1 MRIQPWNCLKC
12 NDFKAQMKP
21 INIQKWGLAL
31 QNSPDLTNMY
41 QPFHVRSC
49 FNVTGNCQWIRKRV
63 VLYNQIT
70 QVVFNP
76 FWSMF
81 LMVFAVLGV
90 PMSWSSLG
98 QEILTTLYLRWVRLA
113 IFAKYN
119 ILYIYIYIIYY
130 IYIKIHTYIY
140 ILIYW
145 YIVSICISGFFRS
158 GLRATGFS
166 HHVLH
171 RLTLVLPYLGV
182 NQAALRMR
190 PRDSF
195 LVV

>member
-130 IYIKIHTYIY
+130 IYKIYIHIYIY
-140 ILIYW
+140 IDILIY
-145 YIVSICISGFFRS
+145 CINLYQWFFQI
-158 GLRATGFS
+158 GPQS
-166 HHVLH
+166 H
-171 RLTLVLPYLGV
+171 R
-182 NQAALRMR
+182 
-190 PRDSF
+190 F
-195 LVV
+195 